1 MIVSFIIMY
10 IDVGIK
16 TTACATVPIRYDTIR
31 YEFAL
36 VCAALQDQFHVGDVF
51 NVTDNS
57 N

>member
-1 MIVSFIIMY
+1 VIVSFIIMY